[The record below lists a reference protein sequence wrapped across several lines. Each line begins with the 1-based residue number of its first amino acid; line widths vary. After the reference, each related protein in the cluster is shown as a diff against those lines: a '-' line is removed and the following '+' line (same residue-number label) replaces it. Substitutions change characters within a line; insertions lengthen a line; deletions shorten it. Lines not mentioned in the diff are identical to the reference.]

1 MYLQPPI
8 SVENCMKQVFCR
20 GQWPSVI
27 SSWLAP
33 GWRPLCCGLLH
44 CHLSSSRM
52 SRDCPHAPRSWVVI
66 FQLMNFI
73 FSTFLLHTDLCF
85 PEYSPC
91 APTCTCLQSP
101 PSPLH
106 LHFNLQNLCK
116 TWDACN
122 ISHPAPTAPH
132 VCRLRV
138 HGAARVGSRGLMNIF
153 ILLSARKC
161 WRMTAGRGAAALAK
175 HSTTNFAALLHNN
188 VHTFTRD
195 EEIRM
200 GAW

>member
-52 SRDCPHAPRSWVVI
+52 SRDCPHALRSWVVI

-73 FSTFLLHTDLCF
+73 FSTFLLHTDFCF

-101 PSPLH
+101 LPRLYIYT
-106 LHFNLQNLCK
+106 LICK
-116 TWDACN
+116 IYAKLEMLA
-122 ISHPAPTAPH
+122 IFHILL
-132 VCRLRV
+132 RLRPTCAGCACTARRV
-138 HGAARVGSRGLMNIF
+138 SDRAASWIFLYFCPRGNVDGWPRGAARRPLQNTPRRISLLYF
-153 ILLSARKC
+153 IT
-161 WRMTAGRGAAALAK
+161 M
-175 HSTTNFAALLHNN
+175 
-188 VHTFTRD
+188 FTCSHETR
-195 EEIRM
+195 R
-200 GAW
+200 

>member
-52 SRDCPHAPRSWVVI
+52 SRDCPHALRSWVVI

-73 FSTFLLHTDLCF
+73 FERYFQLFYYTQTFVFQNTPRVPQPAPACSPLPRLYIYTLICKIYAKPEMLAIFHILLRLR
-85 PEYSPC
+85 
-91 APTCTCLQSP
+91 PTCAGC
-101 PSPLH
+101 
-106 LHFNLQNLCK
+106 
-116 TWDACN
+116 AC
-122 ISHPAPTAPH
+122 TA
-132 VCRLRV
+132 RRV
-138 HGAARVGSRGLMNIF
+138 SDRAASWIFLYFCPRGNVDGWPRGAARWPLQNTPRRISLLYF
-153 ILLSARKC
+153 IT
-161 WRMTAGRGAAALAK
+161 M
-175 HSTTNFAALLHNN
+175 
-188 VHTFTRD
+188 FTRSH
-195 EEIRM
+195 ETRR
-200 GAW
+200 